1 MTDVDSDSA
10 IPTAALLEPGA
21 RVERPDLEGMHAD
34 LDRQMRYAS
43 VRKVSDIHLQ
53 QVLSYALQVEQ
64 DAAGLRAALAEMR
77 QEARNLWVIA
87 HGDNCCWEDECK
99 RPGRECQWPMPA
111 ILGARE

>member
-1 MTDVDSDSA
+1 MA
-10 IPTAALLEPGA
+10 E
-21 RVERPDLEGMHAD
+21 RVERPDLEKLLAEFESSQHQYRTTDGYRLA
-34 LDRQMRYAS
+34 RAIAYT
-43 VRKVSDIHLQ
+43 
-53 QVLSYALQVEQ
+53 LQVEQ

-111 ILGARE
+111 LLGARE